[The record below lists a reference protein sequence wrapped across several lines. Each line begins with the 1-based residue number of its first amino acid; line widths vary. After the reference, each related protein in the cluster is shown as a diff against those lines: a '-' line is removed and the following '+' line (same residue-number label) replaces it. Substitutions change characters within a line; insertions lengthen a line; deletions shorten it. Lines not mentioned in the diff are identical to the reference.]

1 MQASLAASVFS
12 HVCSVCVGGLGEGGT
27 GASSPLFS
35 RTKHL
40 LQTLYRMSSSFHTS
54 NYHLKGSSRGQKGF
68 LFSIPLSLIAPGL
81 LESLNSH
88 CIPISSPH

>member
-1 MQASLAASVFS
+1 MQASLAASIFS
-12 HVCSVCVGGLGEGGT
+12 HVCRVCARASVGVGGGCGEGGT
-27 GASSPLFS
+27 GAS

-81 LESLNSH
+81 LESL
-88 CIPISSPH
+88 